1 MEIYGFIFPMI
12 SICMFWQNY
21 GQGFLFYHKV
31 AFQWLYPSS
40 LRKLAPFFLV
50 GQCCSNFLRR
60 ELPRIEKEL

>member
-1 MEIYGFIFPMI
+1 MEIYGFIFSMI

-40 LRKLAPFFLV
+40 LRKL
-50 GQCCSNFLRR
+50 GC
-60 ELPRIEKEL
+60 I